1 MNTEEKKIA
10 VIGIG
15 GVGGYIA
22 GLLAKAYPHVT
33 MVARGARA
41 ESIRKKG
48 LVLHSDYKGEIVA
61 KPERVIP
68 IQDMGQQDYIFIC
81 VKNYSLAE
89 VCESI
94 RDMVTDNT
102 VIIPVMNG
110 VDPGENI
117 RRLVGKGTVV
127 DSLIY
132 TVAFANED
140 FSISQQDT
148 FTWLC
153 IGIKDADERQQKKVA
168 EVAGILKGA
177 DIDYKDQGDIEVE
190 IWRKYILNCAFN
202 VMTAFYDN
210 TIGELRRDPVK
221 AQQYEKLVWEAASV
235 GQAKGVALTDE
246 HINEVIHKFRYVHA
260 DNATSSLQR
269 DFRIRRKQTE
279 LETFSGY
286 IVKEAKRLGVSIPL
300 SEKIYQGLMEMAE
313 KELPF
318 EEKIRV
324 LYSISRSMKFMKKN
338 FHGISYDQIEQKCFA
353 TIQQEIFRASNV
365 NQVKKY
371 KIAENQVKVSL
382 PVRVNWGGGWTD
394 TPPYC
399 NEKGGVVLNAAIL
412 LNGQEPIEV
421 ELRKLPEKH
430 IEFASLDLDA
440 WCCDN
445 CSRNSGLP

>member
-1 MNTEEKKIA
+1 MNIEEKKIA

-61 KPERVIP
+61 EPERVVP

-94 RDMVTDNT
+94 RDMVTDDT

-140 FSISQQDT
+140 FSIAQQDT

-153 IGIKDADERQQKKVA
+153 IGIKDADERQQKKIA
-168 EVAGILKGA
+168 EVTEILKG
-177 DIDYKDQGDIEVE
+177 
-190 IWRKYILNCAFN
+190 
-202 VMTAFYDN
+202 
-210 TIGELRRDPVK
+210 
-221 AQQYEKLVWEAASV
+221 
-235 GQAKGVALTDE
+235 
-246 HINEVIHKFRYVHA
+246 A

-313 KELPF
+313 KF
-318 EEKIRV
+318 
-324 LYSISRSMKFMKKN
+324 
-338 FHGISYDQIEQKCFA
+338 
-353 TIQQEIFRASNV
+353 
-365 NQVKKY
+365 
-371 KIAENQVKVSL
+371 
-382 PVRVNWGGGWTD
+382 
-394 TPPYC
+394 
-399 NEKGGVVLNAAIL
+399 
-412 LNGQEPIEV
+412 
-421 ELRKLPEKH
+421 
-430 IEFASLDLDA
+430 
-440 WCCDN
+440 
-445 CSRNSGLP
+445 

>member
-1 MNTEEKKIA
+1 M
-10 VIGIG
+10 IGIG

-61 KPERVIP
+61 KPERVVP

-94 RDMVTDNT
+94 RDMVTDDT

-246 HINEVIHKFRYVHA
+246 HINEVIHKFRHVHA

-279 LETFSGY
+279 LENLQRLYCERSEETWCFHSAFRKNISGTY
-286 IVKEAKRLGVSIPL
+286 GNGR
-300 SEKIYQGLMEMAE
+300 KILTE
-313 KELPF
+313 
-318 EEKIRV
+318 
-324 LYSISRSMKFMKKN
+324 
-338 FHGISYDQIEQKCFA
+338 
-353 TIQQEIFRASNV
+353 
-365 NQVKKY
+365 
-371 KIAENQVKVSL
+371 KVSFPGGIL
-382 PVRVNWGGGWTD
+382 YALVQWGYKKSCIAG
-394 TPPYC
+394 
-399 NEKGGVVLNAAIL
+399 
-412 LNGQEPIEV
+412 
-421 ELRKLPEKH
+421 
-430 IEFASLDLDA
+430 
-440 WCCDN
+440 
-445 CSRNSGLP
+445 